1 VASHIGSGVGGH
13 YISFVRVAGKWYK
26 CDDNRVTFAG
36 NGQHIDP
43 NAYLLFYKRKDFE
56 PSLMTL
62 SF

>member
-1 VASHIGSGVGGH
+1 VGGH